1 MEFIKKHKNKIII
14 CYVVLICISMLT
26 LGKGVYLP
34 IIGVVT
40 SPIIEK
46 IRGTIILSSFIILPL
61 MLFVWLIKGAIND
74 TIKKQ
79 QEYEQSEIDNDKIS
93 SLTERMLNNDFN
105 FKEFD
110 NILNKDKENHPIN
123 DYEKKHLLIKSWEN
137 TITKALEENCISE
150 ELEKNLLLFSKNYN
164 LSQEDLDSNNKFE
177 ELTKSAILRKL
188 SEGQL
193 PKIKYEV
200 VLPFN
205 FQKDEEVVWIFQN
218 VEYSEIKE
226 KTRYEGGSLGGSFRV
241 AKGIYFRTSSFRG
254 HPVHY
259 QSIEYIGTGIL
270 VITNKH
276 IYFGCQYQNFR
287 IKYEKIVSFT
297 PYSDGI
303 GIQRDAMTAKPQIF
317 KVGDGWFIYNLLMNI
332 SKTNN

>member
-1 MEFIKKHKNKIII
+1 MLYHYSADEDVVNEIKDKIIKSNFKLVRSCVKKHKNKIII

-123 DYEKKHLLIKSWEN
+123 DYEKN
-137 TITKALEENCISE
+137 
-150 ELEKNLLLFSKNYN
+150 
-164 LSQEDLDSNNKFE
+164 
-177 ELTKSAILRKL
+177 
-188 SEGQL
+188 
-193 PKIKYEV
+193 
-200 VLPFN
+200 
-205 FQKDEEVVWIFQN
+205 
-218 VEYSEIKE
+218 
-226 KTRYEGGSLGGSFRV
+226 
-241 AKGIYFRTSSFRG
+241 IY
-254 HPVHY
+254 
-259 QSIEYIGTGIL
+259 
-270 VITNKH
+270 
-276 IYFGCQYQNFR
+276 
-287 IKYEKIVSFT
+287 
-297 PYSDGI
+297 
-303 GIQRDAMTAKPQIF
+303 
-317 KVGDGWFIYNLLMNI
+317 
-332 SKTNN
+332 